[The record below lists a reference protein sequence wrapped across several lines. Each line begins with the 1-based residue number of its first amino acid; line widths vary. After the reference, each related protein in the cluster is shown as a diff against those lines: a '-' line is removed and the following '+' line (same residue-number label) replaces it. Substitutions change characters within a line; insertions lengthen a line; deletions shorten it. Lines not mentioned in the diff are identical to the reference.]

1 MEKNK
6 CCCKENHEVNENKLE
21 NVTGGSIKSAPVK
34 KYKCPKCGHVGGE
47 NEQNFLFGQGGKVK
61 CPKCGYESS
70 EADLADLLF
79 I

>member
-34 KYKCPKCGHVGGE
+34 KYKCPKCG
-47 NEQNFLFGQGGKVK
+47 
-61 CPKCGYESS
+61 YELS
-70 EADLADLLF
+70 EADLSYLLF